1 MKRNKTKCFHEI
13 NFNSS
18 TLSQNASTYRSPT
31 FENSQ
36 QLHRVIARVSRVR
49 TNNSKA
55 STPHRV
61 HVIE

>member
-1 MKRNKTKCFHEI
+1 MSTT
-13 NFNSS
+13 FNQYKNEKKQNEMF
-18 TLSQNASTYRSPT
+18 SQNKI
-31 FENSQ
+31 
-36 QLHRVIARVSRVR
+36 LLKARVSPVR